1 MDHDE
6 RFNKLIEDLYQSA
19 KNYEQLLNKTV
30 VFSNSEFKI
39 QKTYNAKFYKD
50 NFLHLTGVKT
60 KIVAKD
66 FFDRCLK
73 KDLTLNDITNFKD
86 EYRSRISGK
95 LNNLLFINTF
105 FNQELDVQE
114 SFAKN
119 SVICA
124 IASSDGIKTFGFVQA
139 GKILLPMTILNR
151 NRLDIN
157 KPIYRVKPKIINQK
171 QKSPR

>member
-6 RFNKLIEDLYQSA
+6 RFNKLIEDLYQAA

-30 VFSNSEFKI
+30 IFSNSEFLI

-73 KDLTLNDITNFKD
+73 KDLTESDITNFKD

-95 LNNLLFINTF
+95 LKNLLFINTF
-105 FNQELDVQE
+105 FDQELEAQE
-114 SFAKN
+114 SFTKN
-119 SVICA
+119 SIICA
-124 IASSDGIKTFGFVQA
+124 IATSDGVKTFGFVQA

-151 NRLDIN
+151 NRLDAS
-157 KPIYRVKPKIINQK
+157 KPILKIKPKTISTK
-171 QKSPR
+171 T